1 MRIALLVIP
10 ALLAFVPGATA
21 QVKGADLRMPA
32 DSPTDVQAQQRLK
45 EGQRLMAE
53 DAFED
58 AAKAF
63 QEAIAVDPLLF
74 MAHYGVGTAHMARKE
89 YPAAAAAF
97 EGARE
102 AFQKR
107 AVLNAGRQFKTQSA
121 REARIRT
128 LKQKIRDEPE
138 FSGAAA
144 AQRQMQRQEMEAEV
158 RALESGQDAA
168 GPSSPPPGLFLAL
181 GSAYFRSGRL
191 PDAEREYRA
200 AIAADPRLGEP
211 RNNLAVILL
220 LTGRPA
226 DAKEQLKLAEKNG
239 FKPPA
244 GLKADID
251 AAIAKAPTKTP

>member
-1 MRIALLVIP
+1 MRIAFLVIP
-10 ALLAFVPGATA
+10 AVLAFVPGAPA
-21 QVKGADLRMPA
+21 QVKDADIRMPT

-45 EGQRLMAE
+45 EGQRLMSE
-53 DAFED
+53 DAFEE
-58 AAKAF
+58 AGKAF
-63 QEAIAVDPLLF
+63 KEAIALDPLLF
-74 MAHYGVGTAHMARKE
+74 MAHYGVGSAHMAKKE
-89 YPAAAAAF
+89 YAAAAAAF
-97 EGARE
+97 EGARA
-102 AFQKR
+102 AFQER
-107 AVLNAGRQFKTQSA
+107 ATLNAGRQFKTQSA
-121 REARIRT
+121 RESRIRA
-128 LKQKIRDEPE
+128 LKDKIRNEPE

-158 RALESGQDAA
+158 RSLEAGQEVSGPA
-168 GPSSPPPGLFLAL
+168 SPPPGLFLAL

-226 DAKEQLKLAEKNG
+226 DALTELKAAEKNG

-244 GLKADID
+244 GLKADIE
-251 AAIAKAPTKTP
+251 AAIAKVRTP